1 MCMHS
6 TQSLSDG
13 AEAGTRPIRR
23 RGRADHVG
31 AGCGAVS
38 LTQQAT
44 GEHVLSTNS
53 CEATRI
59 ARSFTR
65 LSSCRAAGVVR
76 CNRRRSNESDNLSF
90 TVRWVND

>member
-44 GEHVLSTNS
+44 GEHAYCPQTHAKLQESRGVLLGKLLP
-53 CEATRI
+53 C
-59 ARSFTR
+59 
-65 LSSCRAAGVVR
+65 
-76 CNRRRSNESDNLSF
+76 RRRGPL
-90 TVRWVND
+90 